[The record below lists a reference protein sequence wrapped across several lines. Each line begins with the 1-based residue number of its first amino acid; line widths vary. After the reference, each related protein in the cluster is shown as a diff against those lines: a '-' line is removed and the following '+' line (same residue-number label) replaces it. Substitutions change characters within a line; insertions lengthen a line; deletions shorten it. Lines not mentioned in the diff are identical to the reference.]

1 MEGFLKQIATDLWKQ
16 YSHTIAGQTIVFPNR
31 RAGLFFTD
39 YLNALIDKPVFAPEI
54 ISINELFSGL
64 SDLYVPD
71 KLNLIFRLYKVY
83 RDLTHTRETFDEFYF
98 WGDMIISDFD
108 QVDKYMADAESL
120 FANITQLKEIEERF
134 SSFRPEDKARIE
146 AFWKSLENEEKSS
159 GQREFIK
166 LWKELQAIYI
176 TFKQQLKEEKLAY
189 EGMLFR
195 EVTENLKLQQPAYI
209 AERNFVFA
217 GFNALNRCE
226 EKLFLYL
233 KEVGKAQFY
242 WDYDHYYLDDKL
254 QEAGW
259 FMRDNLLKFPQKST
273 PYSTNGLKDQSKA
286 IQTIG
291 IPSQT
296 GQAQIVSKK
305 LLQRNDHNFRFDDTA
320 IVLCD
325 EELLLPVI
333 SAIPENIDNINITMG
348 LPLKISPLF
357 SLIAQLI
364 ELQQNGNTTKKLF
377 YCKNVS
383 AIVNHQMVASIFPE
397 LAKTLSEKIIRN
409 NAVYFEENQLHHNKL
424 FALVFNTISDVVRL
438 PDYFLD
444 ILNELYRLWEQNET
458 LKNAAIFKEYIYQAY
473 TIINNLKN
481 NIFEE
486 GFKILGE
493 KNFITRDTLFRFINE
508 YLTGISVPFEGE
520 PLKGLQVMGI
530 LETRTLD
537 FQNLIF
543 LSMNDGIMPRSN
555 PGSSFIPYNLRRG
568 FGLPT
573 VEEQNAM
580 YAYYFYRLLQRAGHI
595 TFVYNSGSDGL
606 STGEKSRFIYQLQTE
621 SGIPIQETSASYN
634 MGQIEI
640 KPIKVAKDEKVI
652 SIMQKWV
659 TGEKMLSPS
668 ALDKYLTCPLRFYFN
683 YVAGIREP
691 DEVAEEIDPRVFG
704 LVVHHTM
711 EHLYRPFLGKEI
723 QLGHLENLLND
734 IDQIE
739 QTLISAFRIHYF
751 KNLRSDE
758 PVEFSG
764 QNWLVYQMVK
774 KYVVGIIR
782 FDGSRAP
789 FELTGIEMKM
799 SAKVRMNDQQ
809 QVTIGGIID
818 RVNRFNDTIEIA
830 DYKTGKTDLKVN
842 MLADLFNCELKTR
855 NKAAFQTLVYCYM
868 MKQNYRFENEIV
880 PAIYGLRDML
890 KENYQPHLVLKET
903 GTDKLKYSTVEVS
916 FSEMLAKLLEEIFD
930 SQTPF
935 CQTILTENCNNCPYK
950 NICQR

>member
-273 PYSTNGLKDQSKA
+273 SYSTNGLKDQSKA

-333 SAIPENIDNINITMG
+333 SAIPENIDNINIASHSR
-348 LPLKISPLF
+348 IQS
-357 SLIAQLI
+357 S
-364 ELQQNGNTTKKLF
+364 
-377 YCKNVS
+377 YCN
-383 AIVNHQMVASIFPE
+383 
-397 LAKTLSEKIIRN
+397 KTL
-409 NAVYFEENQLHHNKL
+409 
-424 FALVFNTISDVVRL
+424 
-438 PDYFLD
+438 
-444 ILNELYRLWEQNET
+444 
-458 LKNAAIFKEYIYQAY
+458 
-473 TIINNLKN
+473 INNNRTIKN
-481 NIFEE
+481 
-486 GFKILGE
+486 KV
-493 KNFITRDTLFRFINE
+493 TLRN
-508 YLTGISVPFEGE
+508 YNYPTGW
-520 PLKGLQVMGI
+520 
-530 LETRTLD
+530 R
-537 FQNLIF
+537 
-543 LSMNDGIMPRSN
+543 
-555 PGSSFIPYNLRRG
+555 
-568 FGLPT
+568 
-573 VEEQNAM
+573 
-580 YAYYFYRLLQRAGHI
+580 
-595 TFVYNSGSDGL
+595 
-606 STGEKSRFIYQLQTE
+606 
-621 SGIPIQETSASYN
+621 
-634 MGQIEI
+634 
-640 KPIKVAKDEKVI
+640 
-652 SIMQKWV
+652 
-659 TGEKMLSPS
+659 
-668 ALDKYLTCPLRFYFN
+668 
-683 YVAGIREP
+683 
-691 DEVAEEIDPRVFG
+691 
-704 LVVHHTM
+704 
-711 EHLYRPFLGKEI
+711 
-723 QLGHLENLLND
+723 
-734 IDQIE
+734 
-739 QTLISAFRIHYF
+739 
-751 KNLRSDE
+751 
-758 PVEFSG
+758 
-764 QNWLVYQMVK
+764 
-774 KYVVGIIR
+774 
-782 FDGSRAP
+782 
-789 FELTGIEMKM
+789 
-799 SAKVRMNDQQ
+799 
-809 QVTIGGIID
+809 
-818 RVNRFNDTIEIA
+818 
-830 DYKTGKTDLKVN
+830 
-842 MLADLFNCELKTR
+842 
-855 NKAAFQTLVYCYM
+855 
-868 MKQNYRFENEIV
+868 
-880 PAIYGLRDML
+880 
-890 KENYQPHLVLKET
+890 
-903 GTDKLKYSTVEVS
+903 
-916 FSEMLAKLLEEIFD
+916 
-930 SQTPF
+930 
-935 CQTILTENCNNCPYK
+935 
-950 NICQR
+950 